1 MESKKRPFGVT
12 ILAIMAGI
20 AAVLAVIHFLQA
32 IGLIP
37 YMIGPIAIRGFS
49 LWNALMWALM
59 IWVWVWLVKMLWDVD
74 PQAWIFLAVI
84 SVFNLIFNFVL
95 VLGSADWTDVSLS
108 TIVNIIILAY
118 VMLPSTRRSFG
129 Q

>member
-37 YMIGPIAIRGFS
+37 YMIGPIAIRSFS

-95 VLGSADWTDVSLS
+95 VLGSADWTDVSMS